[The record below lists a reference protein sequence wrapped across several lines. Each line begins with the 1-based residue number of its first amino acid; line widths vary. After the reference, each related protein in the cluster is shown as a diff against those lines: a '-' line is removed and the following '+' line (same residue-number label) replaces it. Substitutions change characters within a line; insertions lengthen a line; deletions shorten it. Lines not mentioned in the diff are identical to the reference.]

1 MRMRIHAVHA
11 DDAHI
16 CRSMCIDAHV
26 KILMRINHIHTLNP
40 VVHFNE
46 NTNMYLSIQRQKKTT
61 IPHLISPSIYAI
73 MHVLELDLAVES
85 TSHQYE

>member
-1 MRMRIHAVHA
+1 MRVMRMIRICGY
-11 DDAHI
+11 AHH
-16 CRSMCIDAHV
+16 DAHV

-61 IPHLISPSIYAI
+61 LPHLISPSIYAI